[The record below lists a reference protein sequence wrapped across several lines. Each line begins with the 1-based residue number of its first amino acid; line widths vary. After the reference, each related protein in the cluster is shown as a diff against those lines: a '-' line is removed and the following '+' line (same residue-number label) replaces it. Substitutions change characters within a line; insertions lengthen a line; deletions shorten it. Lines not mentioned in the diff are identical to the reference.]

1 MKASVSNDED
11 RCCEILW
18 LVAED
23 FQKQSKM
30 CYELKMHI
38 ISAIIEQHAEEVA
51 FNWLL
56 RDSAVTES
64 GYNLVDLAQLDERVE
79 ANIDGLRL
87 AGDKGWEICKEA
99 MAIGEPGE
107 IFAAGVLSFESQVP
121 ERMDTVLAAVVQNAD
136 LQRALCSALGWIE
149 FRKIADPARKL
160 LGADLVFLRRTGL
173 SAHAVQRQDP
183 GLQLGTL
190 ITDDDPRLRS
200 RALKAAGEL
209 GRLDLLPLVL
219 EHINDDDE
227 KCSFYAAWSVTLLGQ
242 TAGIETLKALVTDLS
257 PYGQRAC
264 ELAVRKMPIGDAVNW
279 LAELT
284 QHSTCLRSA
293 VFGYGALGDPSAV
306 DWLIEM
312 MSVPETARAA
322 GQGLSMITGVDVA
335 YQDLEGEAPEG
346 FEAGPTE
353 SPEDEDVALDPDE
366 DLPWPEP
373 DRIRKW
379 WTENGKGLT
388 AGGRYLAGRQ
398 VSADH
403 CRRVLAGG
411 FQRQRI
417 SAALELA
424 LIEPGR
430 PLFETRAPGFRQ
442 QGWAGTKK

>member
-1 MKASVSNDED
+1 MS
-11 RCCEILW
+11 II
-18 LVAED
+18 
-23 FQKQSKM
+23 QS
-30 CYELKMHI
+30 I
-38 ISAIIEQHAEEVA
+38 VEQHAEEAA

-56 RDSAVTES
+56 RDSAVS
-64 GYNLVDLAQLDERVE
+64 KPNYGLSDLADLDVRVE
-79 ANIDGLRL
+79 ANLDGLEI
-87 AGDKGWEICKEA
+87 AGDAGWQICNEA
-99 MAIGEPGE
+99 LAVGEPGE
-107 IFAAGVLSFESQVP
+107 IFTAGVLAFESQIP
-121 ERMDTVLAAVVQNAD
+121 DRMNAALAAVVD
-136 LQRALCSALGWIE
+136 SGELQRALCSALGWLE
-149 FRKIADPARKL
+149 FEKIADPARKL
-160 LGADLVFLRRTGL
+160 LGADLAFLRHIGL

-219 EHINDDDE
+219 DHINDDDE
-227 KCSFYAAWSVTLLGQ
+227 KCRFYAAWSVTLLGES
-242 TAGIETLKALVTDLS
+242 AGIETLKALVTDLS
-257 PYGQRAC
+257 PYAQRAC
-264 ELAVRKMPIGDAVNW
+264 ELAVRKMSIGDAVNW

-322 GQGLSMITGVDVA
+322 GQGLSMITGVDIA

-417 SAALELA
+417 SAALELT
-424 LIEPGR
+424 LMEPGR

-442 QGWAGTKK
+442 QGWAGIKK